1 METNDK
7 EIKDMDDFE
16 MYLRTRVAMKGA
28 VPAGATL
35 GHVMRA
41 AMALIGECIAQS
53 HMSEEDEEAT
63 LKDITE
69 NIRSLTALH
78 KEQRTRK
85 PAANA

>member
-28 VPAGATL
+28 VPDGATF

-41 AMALIGECIAQS
+41 AMALISECLAQS
-53 HMSEEDEEAT
+53 HMSEEDEEEAF
-63 LKDITE
+63 KNITE
-69 NIRSLTALH
+69 NIRNLTALH
-78 KEQRTRK
+78 KEQRAPK
-85 PAANA
+85 PAASA